1 MKKRYIVLAA
11 AAALC
16 LLSGCG
22 RTEYYHGSLTS
33 TSSMPA
39 ESGISRPNY
48 SIPLTTAPEIALT
61 DVLSS
66 KQNEFIVQSG
76 NFSWSY
82 QKNGKLESVIAC
94 GAHPLDQN
102 QQKGNKLKI
111 PEYQGTDAVSYSV
124 SWVVEPDKLT
134 VREWDISK
142 LGDTEAEPDSVSDL
156 EDIVTLVDLKPGR
169 VYELTA
175 VWDEGKLGQNQFY
188 GEASYTLLTEQG

>member
-1 MKKRYIVLAA
+1 MKKRYIALAA

-22 RTEYYHGSLTS
+22 RTEYYHGYLTG

-39 ESGISRPNY
+39 ESGSSRPNY

-61 DVLSS
+61 DALSS
-66 KQNEFIVQSG
+66 KQSEFIVQSG

-82 QKNGKLESVIAC
+82 QKNDKLESIIAC
-94 GAHPLDQN
+94 GTHPLDQN

-111 PEYQGTDAVSYSV
+111 PEYQGTDAVFYV
-124 SWVVEPDKLT
+124 ISWIVTPDKLI

-142 LGDTEAEPDSVSDL
+142 LGDTEAAPDAENTY
-156 EDIVTLVDLKPGR
+156 EDATMAELKPGK

-175 VWDEGKLGQNQFY
+175 VWDEEKLDQNQFY